1 MSTTPHLALPLL
13 AAAQAQKHV
22 THNEALAVID
32 ALLHLSVKE
41 RDRNNPPVSP
51 LEGDRYLVG
60 DAGIG
65 AFAGHAGEI
74 ALFNL
79 GLWRFFVPKAGWRAH
94 VEADDASLVFNG
106 TVWRDLASDVAEF
119 ERLGIGTAPDSGNP
133 LAAKLNTT
141 LFTAKGRD
149 EGGTG
154 DLRFVLN
161 KEATG
166 NVLSQLYQSGYSGR
180 AETGLVGNDDFGI
193 RVSPD
198 GSQWHEALRIE
209 SATGMVSF
217 PSGFSAPGGNLL
229 VNPAFLVNQRAYAGT
244 ALSTGVYGYDRWKSG
259 AGGSTMNRLADGTIS
274 FTGTIEQVVD
284 VAQAPSLVGSSNFAG
299 LTLTFSVENLS
310 APMPVTIG
318 SMAVTLAEGPG
329 RRSVTV
335 TLDPAT
341 TGHLV
346 LRLQSSG
353 TTTFLRPK
361 LEFGERA
368 TPWIGDW
375 LDAEETRC
383 RRYYQRVASSG
394 TTLLMMAGLAQRR
407 GVNLI
412 EIPYAFPVPMRAA
425 PSIQLPSMGWA
436 GASPTSNQVGCYDP
450 ASAAWITSSGSVSVV
465 TAVPAT
471 ASALVLRFQASTS
484 FSGAAGAV
492 GQIHLGS
499 AAYIGLQAEL

>member
-1 MSTTPHLALPLL
+1 M
-13 AAAQAQKHV
+13 
-22 THNEALAVID
+22 
-32 ALLHLSVKE
+32 
-41 RDRNNPPVSP
+41 
-51 LEGDRYLVG
+51 
-60 DAGIG
+60 
-65 AFAGHAGEI
+65 
-74 ALFNL
+74 
-79 GLWRFFVPKAGWRAH
+79 
-94 VEADDASLVFNG
+94 
-106 TVWRDLASDVAEF
+106 
-119 ERLGIGTAPDSGNP
+119 
-133 LAAKLNTT
+133 
-141 LFTAKGRD
+141 
-149 EGGTG
+149 
-154 DLRFVLN
+154 LN

-329 RRSVTV
+329 LRSVTV

-492 GQIHLGS
+492 GQIIS
-499 AAYIGLQAEL
+499 AARPISDFRRSSDMNDATDDPRFARSLAVVLGHEGGLFAIPSTPAARRISASRSGRSRALAVAGPTPTMCAGSRRTRPPSSTASSIGTP